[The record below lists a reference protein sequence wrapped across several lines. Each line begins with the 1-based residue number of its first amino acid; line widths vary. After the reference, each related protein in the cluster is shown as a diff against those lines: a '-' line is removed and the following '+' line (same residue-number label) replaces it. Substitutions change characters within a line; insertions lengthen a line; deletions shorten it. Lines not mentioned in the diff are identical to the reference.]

1 MQNGN
6 LKVIV
11 DDQEFEF
18 TPAQIEAIRGQDPEA
33 VLLENVLFRGQTQK
47 VSDRT
52 YKTEADGLTYTVKIR
67 NRWDEILDKLDMRKS
82 GSQKQTQLK
91 APMPGLVLKI
101 SVQEGQEVSENE
113 SALILEAMKMENILK
128 ISQACVI
135 KKIRVKEGEA
145 VEKGQVLLEL
155 E

>member
-18 TPAQIEAIRGQDPEA
+18 TPRELEEIRHQSPEA
-33 VLLENVLFRGQTQK
+33 VLLAQK
-47 VSDRT
+47 VYRGKTHKIADRT
-52 YKTEADGLTYTVKIR
+52 YETEADGLTYTVKIR
-67 NRWDEILDKLDMRKS
+67 NKWDEIIDRLDMRSK
-82 GSQKQTQLK
+82 GGQKQTVLK

-101 SVQEGQEVSENE
+101 AAQEGELLAETDT
-113 SALILEAMKMENILK
+113 ALILEAMKMENVLK
-128 ISQACVI
+128 LAHPAVV
-135 KKIRVKEGEA
+135 KKIYVREGEA
-145 VEKGQVLLEL
+145 VDKGQVLLEL